1 MLKCCFLIVGGKI
14 CLLSS
19 SESTERILTKCR
31 ELSLQFFLKILL
43 YDFLNCTNHKL
54 TLNVQHFFY

>member
-19 SESTERILTKCR
+19 SESTERILTKYR
-31 ELSLQFFLKILL
+31 EFSLNFFSKNLF
-43 YDFLNCTNHKL
+43 YEFLN
-54 TLNVQHFFY
+54 